1 MLRGRRATVVVA
13 ATARACLLAALVS
26 LAIGVSASAQE
37 SSVVFDDTPGF
48 GEPGPADSVPYGGG
62 FDYRIDYCPTS
73 CTIGEGGELP
83 NGSHGQLVGRSLFQS
98 LLQLDVGESDAATF
112 AVSELDTPVDNIFAR
127 VTGADPSEIFGLLRT
142 EAADTE
148 AADANLY
155 LFNPYGVLFSSTAQ
169 LDIGG
174 SFYVS
179 TADVLNFSNGEQ
191 FEAWPGGAVPM
202 EVAAPV
208 SFGFLVD
215 DEPPATIRFERTSL
229 GVGGTLGVE
238 GDTLSAVAG
247 RIEIEGR
254 GAGFETPALESDG
267 ALIQLVAVPSG
278 TDVPLDATGLDV
290 DSLGSD
296 EASVHLTRNAIVE
309 ASGSGPSGPARI
321 VIRGGRFEMAQPQ
334 GVTRSGRLTA
344 NGTGAQPGQPAID
357 IEVAGTLEVDAGRI
371 ESQTTSHP
379 TTGRS
384 GDIRLVGSRVELEDD
399 ASVVSEIVGFFHSN
413 DGPDIVV
420 EASEVAIRDGLSP
433 GSGSQIL
440 TRDETVGGT
449 SSGKV
454 GNIRV
459 IADTIDLAG
468 AGSEILGEGTG
479 IFTLS
484 RGTGDGATVH
494 LEATTSLKLSGG
506 AQIVASRLQSL
517 ASSDVPD
524 DLGRIEV
531 VAGTLSLTEPA
542 AFATEIRSETSSI
555 EIGGAAVL
563 IGTEEAPVTNLE
575 LIGGSIGSITTASGA
590 GGAVEVHAQTIALE
604 SDAARP
610 EFTPQISAL
619 TVRAQNGSGGDGA
632 GGNLEVYADSL
643 TLIDGGQLRTTTQG
657 DGQGGNLT
665 VEVEGTLLAEGRNIA
680 GGGEPRPSGI
690 FARSAISQSH
700 PGLPTTGAGGQL
712 DITARDIVMKAG
724 AEFSTAAQS
733 EGPAGDLH
741 ITAESILVEGLP
753 GVASSTISA
762 KGAGGAG
769 GNLEID
775 TDVLQVHDLGVV
787 TASTSGRGAGG
798 NLEITARAIDLAGE
812 RGTGVFAQ
820 SNLESSSAGRGGN
833 VTLAPPEGERLSL
846 RIRDGAAISVESK
859 ATAAGKI
866 QIHDADLVEVSN
878 GSEISARVWNVTLQ
892 PGEDP
897 ADFTSDIRILD
908 AGTLKV
914 SDGTITAETRGNAL
928 GGSIEIQ
935 ARNVDL
941 SGAEITTR
949 SLAAGGGDA
958 GDIVIAAAGTFQA
971 LDSTLTTSAAD
982 AGGGRISIQG
992 GDLVYL
998 LDSRLETTVQ
1008 GEDAGEDAGDI
1019 DIPLRGDEVDGL
1031 APVLPD
1037 FVVVNR
1043 SIVRAN
1049 ATATNAG
1056 NITIAGNDVLI
1067 SSDSLIEATSETG
1080 ISGEIRISSPDADVV
1095 SQVTPLPS
1103 SFVDASDRL
1112 LTPCVART
1120 ERTGSFVVQNRE
1132 ALPPPPDAPL
1142 SPALAGASPASN
1154 SEKCSV
1160 SEECS

>member
-13 ATARACLLAALVS
+13 AAARACLLAALTS
-26 LAIGVSASAQE
+26 LTIGVSATAQE

-48 GEPGPADSVPYGGG
+48 GNPGPAHSVPFPLGGG
-62 FDYRIDYCPTS
+62 VDYRIDYCPS
-73 CTIGEGGELP
+73 CTEAELP
-83 NGSHGQLVGRSLFQS
+83 GGSHGQIVGMSLFQS

-112 AVSELDTPVDNIFAR
+112 AVSEPTTPVDSIFAR
-127 VTGADPSEIFGLLRT
+127 VTGEDPSEIFGWLRS
-142 EAADTE
+142 EV
-148 AADANLY
+148 ADADLY
-155 LFNPYGVLFSSTAQ
+155 LLNPYGVIFGPTAH
-169 LDIGG
+169 LDVAG

-179 TADVLNFSNGEQ
+179 TADVLNFANGER
-191 FEAWPGGAVPM
+191 FEAWSGGAVPM
-202 EVAAPV
+202 QVAAPV
-208 SFGFLVD
+208 SFGFLID
-215 DEPPATIRFERTSL
+215 DDPPATIRFERTSL
-229 GVGGTLGVE
+229 GVGGALGVK
-238 GDTLSAVAG
+238 GDTLSVVAG

-254 GAGFETPALESDG
+254 GVGFETPALESDG
-267 ALIQLVAVPSG
+267 GLIQLVAVPSG
-278 TDVPLDATGLDV
+278 TDVPLDAADLDV

-296 EASVHLTRNAIVE
+296 EASVHLTQNAIVE

-344 NGTGAQPGQPAID
+344 NGTGAQPGQIAID
-357 IEVAGTLEVDAGRI
+357 IEVAGTLEVDSGRI
-371 ESQTTSHP
+371 ESQTTSNP

-384 GDIRLVGSRVELEDD
+384 GDIRLAGSRVELKDD
-399 ASVVSEIVGFFHSN
+399 TSVVGEIVGFFHSN

-420 EASEVAIRDGLSP
+420 EAEAGAVAIHDGLGP

-459 IADTIDLAG
+459 NADTIDLSG
-468 AGSEILGEGTG
+468 VGSENLGEGTG

-494 LEATTSLKLSGG
+494 LEADTSLTLSGG

-517 ASSDVPD
+517 ASIDVPD

-531 VAGTLSLTEPA
+531 MAGTLSLTEPA
-542 AFATEIRSETSSI
+542 EFATEIRSETSSNQ
-555 EIGGAAVL
+555 IGGAAVR

-575 LIGGSIGSITTASGA
+575 LIGGSIGSVTTAASA
-590 GGAVEVHAQTIALE
+590 GGAVEVHARTILLE
-604 SDAARP
+604 SSAARP

-619 TVRAQNGSGGDGA
+619 TLRAENGTGGNGA

-643 TLIDGGQLRTTTQG
+643 SLIDGGQLRTTTQG

-665 VEVEGTLLAEGRNIA
+665 VEVAGTLLAEGRNTA

-690 FARSAISQSH
+690 FARSATSQSH

-712 DITARDIVMKAG
+712 DITATDVVMKAG
-724 AEFSTAAQS
+724 AEFSAAAQS

-741 ITAESILVEGLP
+741 ITAESVLVEGLP
-753 GVASSTISA
+753 GVASSTIST
-762 KGAGGAG
+762 KGASGAG

-775 TDVLQVHDLGVV
+775 TGVLQVHDWGVV
-787 TASTSGRGAGG
+787 TASTSGGGAGG
-798 NLEITARAIDLAGE
+798 NLEITAREIDVAGE

-820 SNLESSSAGRGGN
+820 SNLESPTAGRAGN

-846 RIRDGAAISVESK
+846 RVRDGAVISVESK

-866 QIHDADLVEVSN
+866 EIRDADLVEVSN
-878 GSEISARVWNVTLQ
+878 GGEISARVWNVTLQ
-892 PGEDP
+892 PDEDP
-897 ADFTSDIRILD
+897 ADLASDIRILD
-908 AGTLKV
+908 TDTLRV

-928 GGSIEIQ
+928 GGLIEIQ

-949 SLAAGGGDA
+949 STAAGGGDA

-971 LDSTLTTSAAD
+971 VDSAITTSAAD

-1008 GEDAGEDAGDI
+1008 GAAAGEDAGDI
-1019 DIPLRGDEVDGL
+1019 DIPLRGDEVAGL
-1031 APVLPD
+1031 VPVLPD

-1043 SIVRAN
+1043 SIIRAN

-1067 SSDSLIEATSETG
+1067 SSDSVIDATSETG
-1080 ISGEIRISSPDADVV
+1080 ISGQIVISSPDADVV

-1120 ERTGSFVVQNRE
+1120 QRTGSFVVQNRE

-1142 SPALAGASPASN
+1142 SPALAGASPAID
-1154 SEKCSV
+1154 SETCSV